1 MSRLPRKRSRLA
13 AARVVL
19 AAGLAVAARAF
30 AECTSTEACLRAI
43 EAAQQ
48 ETRTI
53 EADFVQVKHLSLLD
67 EPLTS
72 SGRFV
77 FKRPDR
83 IRLQI
88 DQPQPT
94 TIVIN
99 GKDVNIPS
107 LVNLPAS
114 EKQAITMAPIAAMFT
129 QLGAIF
135 TGSTR
140 ALQEGFEVAA
150 RQADADMIEVKLR
163 PRLAAWQRL
172 FRSIEIRFGGV
183 DLMAQWL
190 RLEDGFGDQ
199 LDITLRNVQRNR
211 DVPDALFDASG
222 QSVGGSEQHR

>member
-1 MSRLPRKRSRLA
+1 MCVTLA
-13 AARVVL
+13 ASL
-19 AAGLAVAARAF
+19 AGVAPAL
-30 AECTSTEACLRAI
+30 AECSSTEACLRAI
-43 EAAQQ
+43 EAAQR

-83 IRLQI
+83 IRLQV

-99 GKDVNIPS
+99 GKDVSIPS
-107 LVNLPAS
+107 LMNLPAS
-114 EKQAITMAPIAAMFT
+114 EKQAIAMAPIAGMFT

-140 ALQEGFEVAA
+140 TLQEGFEVAA
-150 RQADADMIEVKLR
+150 RQADADTIEVKLK
-163 PRLAAWQRL
+163 PRVAAWQRL
-172 FRSIEIRFGGV
+172 FRSIEIHFGGP
-183 DLMAQWL
+183 DLLAQQL

-211 DVPDALFDASG
+211 DVPDASFDASG
-222 QSVGGSEQHR
+222 SSAGGSEQRQ